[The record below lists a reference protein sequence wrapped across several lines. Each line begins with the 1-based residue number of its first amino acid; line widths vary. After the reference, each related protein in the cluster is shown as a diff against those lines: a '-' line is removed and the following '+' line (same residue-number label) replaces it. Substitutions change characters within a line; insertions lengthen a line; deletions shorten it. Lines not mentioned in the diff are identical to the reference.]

1 MNYKIYLKK
10 IYFVVNYINNVLRLP
25 MLYNIIQNNLFKIKY
40 YVKNISINKNENE
53 YNDDIIINDSDV
65 ENISDDS
72 MFLDNEETENK
83 ENLKESVLVL
93 SKYFKSKLES
103 SNYQRIGIATR
114 LMQKN
119 YRKHKELRLIKSTNN
134 IDDLKVE
141 DVEEGYYSI
150 ISKSLSYLGW

>member
-1 MNYKIYLKK
+1 MKRECDLAYLA
-10 IYFVVNYINNVLRLP
+10 FESSVLL
-25 MLYNIIQNNLFKIKY
+25 
-40 YVKNISINKNENE
+40 KNITFDRVMTYEGME
-53 YNDDIIINDSDV
+53 GYNAILQQTT
-65 ENISDDS
+65 NIWDTGGYGAFDDS
-72 MFLDNEETENK
+72 MFLDNDETENK
-83 ENLKESVLVL
+83 ENLKESALVL

-141 DVEEGYYSI
+141 DIEEGYYSI